1 MTMMRFDYMIEHKN
15 NLRFCAPE
23 IDSTTED
30 LKKIFWE
37 QTQKE
42 KSEVQVNEEKKVSK
56 RHIKIYYKVGSFFK
70 RRTYFNI
77 QLEYLR

>member
-1 MTMMRFDYMIEHKN
+1 MIEHKN

-37 QTQKE
+37 QAQKE
-42 KSEVQVNEEKKVSK
+42 KSEVQLNEEKKRIEAS
-56 RHIKIYYKVGSFFK
+56 H
-70 RRTYFNI
+70 
-77 QLEYLR
+77 